1 MATRDLLTM
10 NRTYYVRV
18 DGDDNN
24 DGLTDT
30 PSGAKKTLQGAYDV
44 IARTIDIGGYL
55 VTVQVG
61 PGTYTAGA
69 QDTGKPAVGGR
80 VFFRGDPATPSNVI
94 IDVAAPNDDC
104 FLTGQSEFVVSG
116 FRMQG
121 AGSCL
126 HAARSGTI
134 LTGPGLE
141 FGDCD
146 EHHMFVD
153 NGGHLVVNNDY
164 AILGSAQC
172 HYYQHT
178 NGYLAIGGVTVT
190 LTGTPAFA
198 VGFAV
203 ATIEGCIEGPGITFL
218 GSATGIRYI
227 VDRGGNIYTGYA
239 GPNYFPGNAP
249 GYVLSG
255 FYDNSSPI
263 SGPPTAWTP
272 VYGGFSTAGS
282 TTQTQI
288 GSYVRIGDMLWVQG
302 RVVWTA
308 HSGGTGGAC
317 IRGLPF
323 QSADDTTMPVWF
335 SGVTVGSGKQLTLW
349 LGGGT
354 DAIRLIA
361 SDPAGAAQA
370 VVPVEAAGDIMF
382 SGLFR
387 IFGSSSLAIAAA
399 DGKTTSRSQPDVAS
413 LPSSPIM
420 I

>member
-1 MATRDLLTM
+1 MATRDLLTA
-10 NRTYYVRV
+10 NRTYYVRT
-18 DGDDNN
+18 DGNDSN

-30 PSGAKKTLQGAYDV
+30 PSGAKKTLQGAYNL
-44 IARTIDIGGYL
+44 IASTIDIGGNV

-69 QDTGKPAVGGR
+69 QDTGKPAIGGR
-80 VFFRGDPATPSNVI
+80 VFFQGDPTTPSNVV
-94 IDVAAPNDDC
+94 IDVSASADDC
-104 FLTGQSEFVVSG
+104 FLVGQSEFVVSG
-116 FRMQG
+116 FRMLS
-121 AGSCL
+121 AGSAL

-141 FGDCD
+141 FGTCT

-164 AILGSAQC
+164 KIIGGAQT

-190 LTGTPAFA
+190 IQNVPNFS

-203 ATIEGCIEGPGITFL
+203 ATIEGVIEAPGITFS
-218 GSATGIRYI
+218 GATTGVRFI

-239 GPNYFPGNAP
+239 GVNYFPGDVP

-255 FYDNSSPI
+255 FYDDSSPI

-272 VYGGFSTAGS
+272 LYGGFSTAGS

-288 GSYVRIGDMLWVQG
+288 GSYVRIGDMVWIQG

-308 HSGGTGGAC
+308 HSGGSGGAC
-317 IRGLPF
+317 IMGLPF
-323 QSADDTTMPVWF
+323 QSADDTTLPVWY

-349 LGGGT
+349 LGAGT
-354 DAIRLIA
+354 NTVRLIA
-361 SDPAGAAQA
+361 SDPAGTAQA
-370 VVPVEAAGDIMF
+370 VVPVEGTGDVMF

-387 IFGSSSLAIAAA
+387 VFASSSLMVAAA
-399 DGKTTSRSQPDVAS
+399 EDQTAS
-413 LPSSPIM
+413 ARQSKSANFPSTPI
-420 I
+420 IN